1 MKKPRKR
8 TRRGIKFDALAD
20 GYKILKSPLAQTF
33 RATAEHFDETDP
45 PVYEGKRPVET
56 ESKQEKIEAVLR
68 RLRRR
73 RSKGDTWFHENS

>member
-20 GYKILKSPLAQTF
+20 GYKILNSPLAQTF

-45 PVYEGKRPVET
+45 PVYEGKRLE
-56 ESKQEKIEAVLR
+56 
-68 RLRRR
+68 
-73 RSKGDTWFHENS
+73 

>member
-8 TRRGIKFDALAD
+8 TRRGIQFDALAD
-20 GYKILKSPLAQTF
+20 GYKILNSPLAQTF

-56 ESKQEKIEAVLR
+56 GPGAR
-68 RLRRR
+68 RLV
-73 RSKGDTWFHENS
+73 GDPDNVGCVKLAR